1 MNQILT
7 TKPIKP
13 RKNVNLRTVIL
24 FFGICM
30 IIFGICMASSGS
42 YAMFINRSSHK
53 SANTSNNTNTVE
65 PKNSGIQIHLSV
77 DGTNIKGTIV
87 GETEISFVTYKWD
100 DNDETREDI
109 NNVSG
114 EVTIEIPEGEHTLTV
129 TAIDINNNTKT
140 ESKQVKGIV
149 TGNNESNE
157 NQSGDSQTENNQSNN
172 TSKPKLEVKHDEE
185 RKEFVI
191 YASDEKG
198 LDKFEFILNGQGYLV
213 RVEGEKEKQFRYP
226 LTEGDNTLEVK
237 AYNIDGATETFQAL
251 IHN

>member
-100 DNDETREDI
+100 DNDESREEI

-149 TGNNESNE
+149 TGNNESSD
-157 NQSGDSQTENNQSNN
+157 NQSENNQSQNS
-172 TSKPKLEVKHDEE
+172 SKPKLEVWQEG
-185 RKEFVI
+185 KEFVI
-191 YASDEKG
+191 DASDEKG

-226 LTEGDNTLEVK
+226 LIEGDNTLEVK
-237 AYNIDGATETFQAL
+237 AYNLDGATETFNAL
-251 IHN
+251 IQN